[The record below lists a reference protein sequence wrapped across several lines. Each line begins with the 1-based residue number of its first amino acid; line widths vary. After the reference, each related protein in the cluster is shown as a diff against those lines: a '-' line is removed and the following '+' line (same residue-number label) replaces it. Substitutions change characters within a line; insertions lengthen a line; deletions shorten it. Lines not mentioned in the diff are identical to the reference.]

1 MNQSRRE
8 KKKKEKENIPRN
20 NLVND
25 NFTSAIYHVPS
36 MISVLWNMLTRWTV
50 GPSMTKSSLKTK
62 VQRVRSRGSNLF
74 REASSRVLASKQ
86 SLMKTHFH
94 ETRSSSRKEDYTA
107 PSIYSPPTL
116 SLSRWNLNY
125 FMNRIN
131 KILSGVLSS
140 RRQKILLA
148 AIR

>member
-1 MNQSRRE
+1 MRRSISRCILSVKSNKNLMNSDESVEER
-8 KKKKEKENIPRN
+8 KKKEKENISRN

-86 SLMKTHFH
+86 SLMKTHFR
-94 ETRSSSRKEDYTA
+94 ETRSSSRKEDYT

-116 SLSRWNLNY
+116 SLSR
-125 FMNRIN
+125 
-131 KILSGVLSS
+131 
-140 RRQKILLA
+140 
-148 AIR
+148 

>member
-86 SLMKTHFH
+86 SLMKTHFR
-94 ETRSSSRKEDYTA
+94 ETRSSSRKEDYT
-107 PSIYSPPTL
+107 PSIYSPPTI

>member
-1 MNQSRRE
+1 MRRSISRCILSVKSNKNLMNSDESVEER
-8 KKKKEKENIPRN
+8 KKKEKENISRN

-86 SLMKTHFH
+86 SLMKTHFR
-94 ETRSSSRKEDYTA
+94 ETRSSSRKEDYT
-107 PSIYSPPTL
+107 PSIYSPPTI
-116 SLSRWNLNY
+116 SLSR
-125 FMNRIN
+125 
-131 KILSGVLSS
+131 
-140 RRQKILLA
+140 
-148 AIR
+148 

>member
-1 MNQSRRE
+1 MRRSISRCILSVKSNKNLMNSDESVEER
-8 KKKKEKENIPRN
+8 KKKEKENISRN

-62 VQRVRSRGSNLF
+62 VQRVRLRGSNLF

-86 SLMKTHFH
+86 SLMKTHFR
-94 ETRSSSRKEDYTA
+94 ETRSSSRKEDYT
-107 PSIYSPPTL
+107 PSIYSPPTI
-116 SLSRWNLNY
+116 SLSR
-125 FMNRIN
+125 
-131 KILSGVLSS
+131 
-140 RRQKILLA
+140 
-148 AIR
+148 

>member
-8 KKKKEKENIPRN
+8 KKKEKENIPRN

-86 SLMKTHFH
+86 SLMKTHFR
-94 ETRSSSRKEDYTA
+94 ETRSSSRKEDYT
-107 PSIYSPPTL
+107 PSIYSPPTI